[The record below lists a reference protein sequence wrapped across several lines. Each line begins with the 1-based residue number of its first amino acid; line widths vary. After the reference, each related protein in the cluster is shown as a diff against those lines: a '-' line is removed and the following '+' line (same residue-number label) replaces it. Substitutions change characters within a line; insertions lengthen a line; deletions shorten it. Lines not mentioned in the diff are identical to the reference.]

1 MNLKST
7 RKASAGRVWQTKQQN
22 HPTQTTNQKIR
33 LMAQVT
39 EGQLREVIAIKAHRD
54 PNFSKELLSNPKKKM
69 EEMMGSSLPSNL
81 SVSVVEDTGNRI
93 HIVIPPLS
101 SDELSEEQLEAVS
114 GGFLDATLGSS
125 VLGDGM
131 LCIGGGLINS
141 KMELNL

>member
-1 MNLKST
+1 MS
-7 RKASAGRVWQTKQQN
+7 
-22 HPTQTTNQKIR
+22 
-33 LMAQVT
+33 QVT

-54 PNFSKELLSNPKKKM
+54 PSFRKQLLSSPKSTV
-69 EEMMGSSLPSNL
+69 ESILGTSLGSGVT
-81 SVSVVEDTGNRI
+81 VSVVQDSDSNITM
-93 HIVIPPLS
+93 VIPPAS
-101 SDELSEEQLEAVS
+101 TEELSEEQLEAVA